1 MLSWIFQAYADAF
14 SVATFQPAKHPAQA
28 MDEDRPARSPSARTG
43 SVRPREPAAR
53 PGSSGS
59 EPPLRHAA

>member
-14 SVATFQPAKHPAQA
+14 SVATFQPAKRPAQA
-28 MDEDRPARSPSARTG
+28 MDEDRPSRYETPARSSWHRQPKARQTDSDG
-43 SVRPREPAAR
+43 
-53 PGSSGS
+53 G